1 MKPSTRIRVGARV
14 ALRRRYGYAAL
25 RVLRRAVR
33 FAFADHRRRT
43 LDAARAYDG
52 ARELVAMRAAYN
64 RAVRRL
70 LGRWPSLSLFDERG
84 EP

>member
-1 MKPSTRIRVGARV
+1 VKPSTRIRFAARL

-33 FAFADHRRRT
+33 LAVSEHRRRT
-43 LDAARAYDG
+43 LDAERAYDG
-52 ARELVAMRAAYN
+52 DHEHKAMRAAYN

-70 LGRWPSLSLFDERG
+70 LASWPALSLFDPRG

>member
-1 MKPSTRIRVGARV
+1 MRPSTRIRVGARV

-33 FAFADHRRRT
+33 AALQDHRRRA
-43 LDAARAYDG
+43 LDPLHEYAGGPELAAI
-52 ARELVAMRAAYN
+52 RAAYN

-70 LGRWPSLSLFDERG
+70 LDRWPALVLFDPRA